1 MRSTR
6 TGRRYAARLVTLA
19 ATVAML
25 AAGCRTGPSGP
36 AVTTRTE
43 LPRDTVVNLF
53 QWNWRSVAAE
63 CPRLAKVGYAGVQI
77 SPAQEHAQVVDNPW
91 WVDYQPVSYQI
102 ASRRGDRAAFQAM
115 IQACHAVGVK
125 IYADAVI
132 NHMAGSDSGVGWAG
146 STWSGHF
153 TYPGI
158 YQPQDFHHCGLT
170 PSDDIA
176 DYQNRAQVQT
186 CELVNLADLDTG
198 SDYVR
203 GKIAAY
209 LDDLISLGV
218 DGFRVDAVKHMPAED
233 VAAIMGRLS
242 KPVERYYEVIDK
254 GGEPI
259 SMSEYTGSGKVLVF
273 SYGDEVGS
281 AVQWGKIAVL
291 RNLGGGVDGTVAR
304 VFLDNHDT
312 QRHGGAQVITFKQPR
327 LYALATVFMLA
338 WPYGE
343 PTVMSS
349 YEFTNPDAGPPSTDQ
364 SGTTK
369 DTVCGQDGWVC
380 EHRWQSTEGMVGF
393 HNVVKGTGVDR
404 WWDDTS
410 IGGAG
415 NAVAFARGDRGY
427 VVVNNATSPLSGRS
441 FQTGMPPGT
450 YCDVVHGALVDGRC
464 TGPSVTVAA
473 DGWFTADVGN
483 LDALAIHVGAKV
495 G

>member
-1 MRSTR
+1 MRLSR
-6 TGRRYAARLVTLA
+6 LRRRRYAVRPALGAAALVIGSLVTA
-19 ATVAML
+19 CT
-25 AAGCRTGPSGP
+25 TGVGGSGGS
-36 AVTTRTE
+36 ATRTE
-43 LPRDTVVNLF
+43 LAHDVVVNLF
-53 QWNWRSVAAE
+53 QWNWASVGAE
-63 CPRLAKVGYAGVQI
+63 CPRLAKDGYAGVQI
-77 SPAQEHAQVVDNPW
+77 SPAEEHAQVVGNPW

-115 IQACHAVGVK
+115 VSACHAVGVK

-146 STWSGHF
+146 STFQHY

-170 PSDDIA
+170 PNDDIS

-203 GKIAAY
+203 GRIAAY
-209 LDDLISLGV
+209 LNDLISLGV
-218 DGFRVDAVKHMPAED
+218 DGFRVDAVKHISADD
-233 VAAIMGRLS
+233 VAAIMARLS
-242 KPVERYYEVIDK
+242 TQVDRYYEVIDK

-259 SMSEYTGSGKVLVF
+259 TMGEYTASGKVLVF
-273 SYGDEVGS
+273 TYGDEIGS
-281 AVQWGKIAVL
+281 AIQWGKIAAL
-291 RNLGGGVDGTVAR
+291 RNLSGAIDGTRAR

-327 LYALATVFMLA
+327 LYALANVFMLA

-343 PTVMSS
+343 PVVMSS
-349 YEFTNPDAGPPSTDQ
+349 YDFTDADAGPPSTDQ

-369 DTVCGQDGWVC
+369 DTACGQDGWVC

-404 WWDDTS
+404 WWEDPS
-410 IGGAG
+410 G

-427 VVVNNATSPLSGRS
+427 VVVNNATAPITGRS
-441 FQTGMPPGT
+441 FQTSMPAGT
-450 YCDVVHGALVDGRC
+450 YCDVVHGALVDGKC
-464 TGPSVTVAA
+464 SGPSVTVNA

-483 LDALAIHVGAKV
+483 LDALAIDVGAKV